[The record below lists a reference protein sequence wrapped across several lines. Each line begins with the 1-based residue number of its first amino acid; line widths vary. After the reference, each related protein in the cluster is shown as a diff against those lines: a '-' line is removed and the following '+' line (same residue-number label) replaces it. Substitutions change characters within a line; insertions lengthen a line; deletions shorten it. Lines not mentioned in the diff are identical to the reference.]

1 MNEVE
6 VPVSV
11 SPAGDAIVV
20 QDVVDLKQKPK
31 DVKIRWVLQT
41 SGWEFTQDGIVIQN
55 PDSQFS
61 DPQWVSSGR
70 EFQWK
75 DKNDDKQ
82 TYKYDVN
89 LKATDGSGRTLSLDP
104 TISNGPP

>member
-11 SPAGDAIVV
+11 SGDSIVV
-20 QDVVDLKQKPK
+20 QDLIDLRQKPK
-31 DVKIRWVLQT
+31 DMKIRWVLQT
-41 SGWEFTQDGIVIQN
+41 SGWQFARDGITIHN
-55 PDSQFS
+55 HGTQFS

-75 DKNDDKQ
+75 DKNDDSQ
-82 TYKYDVN
+82 YYKYDIK
-89 LKATDGSGRTLSLDP
+89 LEATDGSGRTLELDP
-104 TISNGPP
+104 GIFNGP